1 MTAMTSISINQSSHK
16 FPGIKHKCLR
26 RKSRRTYELLD
37 PKAPG
42 EAVSFDIGQVR
53 EIVLMDKRLREEGVV
68 RSVPAGYTEFAQR
81 FNQYTAGRERFA
93 TYSFVHGRY
102 VIHKDGSPIAWEDF
116 LIDDSLVA
124 PNADFI
130 ESPSSDTFPSQATQ
144 KDGKSMPVLDVN
156 SIPLQ
161 QLSARMKEAMKTT
174 DELGKFWLRRY
185 VIFMI
190 FLLLYPNTLRR

>member
-1 MTAMTSISINQSSHK
+1 MTAMTSISISQSSHR

-37 PKAPG
+37 PKRPG
-42 EAVSFDIGQVR
+42 ETISFDIGQVR

-81 FNQYTAGRERFA
+81 FNQYTTGRERFA
-93 TYSFVHGRY
+93 TYSFVNGRY
-102 VIHKDGSPIAWEDF
+102 VIYKDGNSIAWEDF
-116 LIDDSLVA
+116 LIDEPLVA
-124 PNADFI
+124 SSADFV
-130 ESPSSDTFPSQATQ
+130 ESPSSETSPSQTAQ
-144 KDGKSMPVLDVN
+144 RDGKSTSGVDIN

-174 DELGKFWLRRY
+174 DELGKFWLRR
-185 VIFMI
+185 
-190 FLLLYPNTLRR
+190 

>member
-1 MTAMTSISINQSSHK
+1 
-16 FPGIKHKCLR
+16 
-26 RKSRRTYELLD
+26 
-37 PKAPG
+37 
-42 EAVSFDIGQVR
+42 
-53 EIVLMDKRLREEGVV
+53 MDKRLREEGVV

-124 PNADFI
+124 PNADFM
-130 ESPSSDTFPSQATQ
+130 ESPSSETSPSQ
-144 KDGKSMPVLDVN
+144 KDGKSTSVLDVN

-185 VIFMI
+185 DISSPYI
-190 FLLLYPNTLRR
+190 PKLYVVGMQRCY